1 MPSLTNITSGT
12 QTATIGTEHTLS
24 TQTTADVF
32 VLTVNLTNM
41 ASGDTLEL
49 RAKTK
54 VLTGG
59 SAVLAEIE
67 TLTGDQTEEVVWI
80 EVPSE
85 WSCEFT
91 LKQTAGTGRSYE
103 WSIAKAS

>member
-1 MPSLTNITSGT
+1 MPSITNVTSGT

-32 VLTVNLTNM
+32 VLAVNVTNM

-59 SAVLAEIE
+59 AAALAVLQ
-67 TLTGDQTEEVVWI
+67 TLTGAQTEKVVWL

>member
-1 MPSLTNITSGT
+1 MPSITNVTSGT

-32 VLTVNLTNM
+32 VLAVNVTNM

-59 SAVLAEIE
+59 AAALAVLQ
-67 TLTGDQTEEVVWI
+67 TLTGAQTEMVVWL

>member
-1 MPSLTNITSGT
+1 MASITNVVSGT
-12 QTATIGTEHTLS
+12 QTATIGTEHSLS

-32 VLTVNLTNM
+32 VLTVNVTNM
-41 ASGDTLEL
+41 TATDTTEL

-59 SAVLAEIE
+59 AAVEAVLF
-67 TLTGDQTEEVVWI
+67 TLVGVQTEKVVWI

>member
-1 MPSLTNITSGT
+1 MASLANVTSGT
-12 QTATIGTEHTLS
+12 QTATISTEHTLT

-32 VLTVNLTNM
+32 VLSVNLTNM

-59 SAVLAEIE
+59 SAVEAVLF
-67 TLTGDQTEEVVWI
+67 TLSDAQTEKVAWI

-85 WSCEFT
+85 WSCAFT
-91 LKQTAGTGRSYE
+91 LKQTAGTGRAYE
-103 WSIAKAS
+103 WSVAKVA